1 MSMTQTQKILARHAR
16 LDAVRAGQLILA
28 DLDLVLGNDITAP
41 VAIREFGKFGKAAV
55 FDRDKVALV
64 PDHFT
69 PNKDIKAAEQC
80 ACLRTF
86 AREQAITIVAGSSLT
101 SRYQQAFSAIG
112 RNVATVAGDT
122 AFQAGIRSIAHA
134 VAN

>member
-1 MSMTQTQKILARHAR
+1 M
-16 LDAVRAGQLILA
+16 
-28 DLDLVLGNDITAP
+28 
-41 VAIREFGKFGKAAV
+41 
-55 FDRDKVALV
+55 RDFIA
-64 PDHFT
+64 H
-69 PNKDIKAAEQC
+69 
-80 ACLRTF
+80 
-86 AREQAITIVAGSSLT
+86 EQAITIVAGSSLT